1 VLVVQVGL
9 SVNLASLTIDQ
20 VVAKRR
26 NLVKSLA
33 SNMESDLRK
42 KLMQAGDGHYD
53 HEQRPIGC
61 HVCGTSPIR
70 GTRYEIHSV
79 KWSVCRKCA
88 VECGA
93 DPDEKVMIFS
103 EKLPGEE
110 KKATAYYVLPA
121 WSDFPGEVETRAL
134 MLGVM
139 AERMSAAYDF
149 EWYNVDSN
157 FAGMLQSVIDL
168 KIALSKAPTIIYF
181 NRISHL
187 TSPWQLAPELWHRC
201 ATSLVV
207 LRLCLVENLT
217 ELPEEIGDLKA
228 LEFLNLDHQFK
239 MTKLPSRLG
248 ECTKLKKIK
257 MWKLHDLKSMPD
269 LSGLAG
275 QVKLDPDL
283 EHVDNLSAYIA
294 GGMKAWTKV

>member
-1 VLVVQVGL
+1 
-9 SVNLASLTIDQ
+9 
-20 VVAKRR
+20 
-26 NLVKSLA
+26 
-33 SNMESDLRK
+33 MESDLRK

-157 FAGMLQSVIDL
+157 FAGMLQSVRSDQL
-168 KIALSKAPTIIYF
+168 PHRRPSLHPTLHPPSVPSYPPSVP
-181 NRISHL
+181 SHPP
-187 TSPWQLAPELWHRC
+187 SVPSHPPSVPSHPP
-201 ATSLVV
+201 SL
-207 LRLCLVENLT
+207 LRLST
-217 ELPEEIGDLKA
+217 GPPASPALPDPERGACAGDQGT
-228 LEFLNLDHQFK
+228 H
-239 MTKLPSRLG
+239 P
-248 ECTKLKKIK
+248 
-257 MWKLHDLKSMPD
+257 
-269 LSGLAG
+269 
-275 QVKLDPDL
+275 
-283 EHVDNLSAYIA
+283 
-294 GGMKAWTKV
+294 